1 MNINTC
7 RRTNEQEIRDFF
19 RHPFLVC
26 LLDCITQTWFDPTYK
41 GLIDQIK
48 SEGMNGNKALT
59 LTYIYIC
66 EESEKTELCDKYD
79 NAPLFIDI
87 TDQTAPLCWH

>member
-1 MNINTC
+1 
-7 RRTNEQEIRDFF
+7 
-19 RHPFLVC
+19 
-26 LLDCITQTWFDPTYK
+26 
-41 GLIDQIK
+41 
-48 SEGMNGNKALT
+48 MNGNKALF
-59 LTYIYIC
+59 LFTYYSYFIC

>member
-1 MNINTC
+1 MA
-7 RRTNEQEIRDFF
+7 
-19 RHPFLVC
+19 
-26 LLDCITQTWFDPTYK
+26 
-41 GLIDQIK
+41 IK
-48 SEGMNGNKALT
+48 LFSYLH
-59 LTYIYIC
+59 IC